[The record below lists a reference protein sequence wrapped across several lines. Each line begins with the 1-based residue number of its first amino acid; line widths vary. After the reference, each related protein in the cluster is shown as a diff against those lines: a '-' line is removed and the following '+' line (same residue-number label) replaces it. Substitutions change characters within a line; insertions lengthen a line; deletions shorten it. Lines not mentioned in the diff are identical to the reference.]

1 MRSESEAHTI
11 SLSTSMVDDKVRLV
25 VTDTGP
31 PLAAAGEHSAA
42 LEPFY
47 GGGSLTEGPGLHL
60 TLAREVIDRH
70 GGELSLSSD
79 ERGNRLEAIL
89 PPAPDGTRAALVDK
103 PGR

>member
-1 MRSESEAHTI
+1 MGTVASARCG
-11 SLSTSMVDDKVRLV
+11 VRV
-25 VTDTGP
+25 ASGVQSSNP
-31 PLAAAGEHSAA
+31 VHSAA